1 MHFKIT
7 FIIAELFNAT
17 STVNSNFCTST
28 SLPTRRTSIRQA
40 EKRARKNLPPV
51 LSPIRSPSPPKVP
64 RRGVHIQEKTP
75 KFPLPEK
82 SGCENITNLNVNIG
96 QRGKK
101 PKRMH
106 LPPDL
111 IRKFAQLSE
120 RNTNLRKE
128 TGGIL
133 AGVQRKG
140 HYQVTHLIV
149 PEQTGGPDRWD
160 MQDVTEI
167 TTYFVRNPHL
177 VMLGFI
183 HTHPN
188 MTSFLSSVDLHALY
202 AYARDNPDL
211 VSIVLAPE
219 RGTAPAFTLTEEG
232 RERIGN
238 CTEDGF
244 HHHEGGDESFYEVAD
259 HVIDDPFLVTSII
272 DLRK

>member
-64 RRGVHIQEKTP
+64 RRGVPIQEKTP
-75 KFPLPEK
+75 KFLPRRNPLPEK

-120 RNTNLRKE
+120 RNTNQRKE

-140 HYQVTHLIV
+140 HYQVTPNRARANRWAWQVGRLGRDRGHHLLREEPTPGDGDAWV
-149 PEQTGGPDRWD
+149 
-160 MQDVTEI
+160 
-167 TTYFVRNPHL
+167 YPH
-177 VMLGFI
+177 
-183 HTHPN
+183 P
-188 MTSFLSSVDLHALY
+188 SKYDLL
-202 AYARDNPDL
+202 P
-211 VSIVLAPE
+211 I
-219 RGTAPAFTLTEEG
+219 
-232 RERIGN
+232 
-238 CTEDGF
+238 
-244 HHHEGGDESFYEVAD
+244 
-259 HVIDDPFLVTSII
+259 
-272 DLRK
+272 